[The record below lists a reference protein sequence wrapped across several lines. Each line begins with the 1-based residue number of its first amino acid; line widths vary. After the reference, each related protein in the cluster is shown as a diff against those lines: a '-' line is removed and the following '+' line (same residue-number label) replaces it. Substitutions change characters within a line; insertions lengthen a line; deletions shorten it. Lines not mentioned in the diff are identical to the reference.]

1 VQVPSP
7 FDLELTVRSHGWYDL
22 APWGW
27 SQERR
32 VISRPF
38 LLADQRV
45 ALVEAAERGEAGGG
59 LAVRVTVPGRLSAA
73 AAEEARGALRRSL
86 GLDED
91 LSPFWARIA
100 ALEPERA
107 RRGLPDLGWA
117 RARGAG
123 RLLRS
128 PTVFEDVVK
137 VLCTTNCSWALTR
150 AMTARLVERLGA
162 PGPGGAR
169 AFQSAAAMAERPT
182 RFYRDQVRAGYR
194 APWLS
199 AIARAVA
206 RGALDVEA
214 WADPAWPVE
223 ELAAQVRALP
233 GFGPYATET
242 LLRLLGRH
250 GRLGLDSWNRQR
262 LAALRG
268 LSRPPADRT
277 VARWYAP
284 YGEWAG
290 LAMWL
295 EVTADWFGERP
306 SWTGAA
312 GGA

>member
-22 APWGW
+22 APWAW
-27 SQERR
+27 SPERR

-38 LLADQRV
+38 LLSDQRV
-45 ALVEAAERGEAGGG
+45 ALVEAAERAEPGGG
-59 LAVRVTVPGRLSAA
+59 LAVRITVEGRLSAA
-73 AAEEARGALRRSL
+73 AADEARRALRRSL

-91 LSPFWARIA
+91 LAPFWARIA
-100 ALEPERA
+100 TLETERG
-107 RRGLPDLGWA
+107 RLGLPDLGWA
-117 RARGAG
+117 GARGAG

-150 AMTARLVERLGA
+150 AMSERLVARLGA

-169 AFQSAAAMAERPT
+169 AFPPASAMADRPV

-194 APWLS
+194 APWLR
-199 AIARAVA
+199 AIACDVA
-206 RGALDVEA
+206 RGRLDVES
-214 WADPAWPVE
+214 WRDPALPEE
-223 ELAAQVRALP
+223 ELAARVRALP

-250 GRLGLDSWNRQR
+250 GRLGLDSWNRRR
-262 LAALRG
+262 LAELRG

-284 YGEWAG
+284 YGDWAG

-295 EVTADWFGERP
+295 EVTADWFGARP
-306 SWTGAA
+306 AWTGAA